1 MRAASLESHCLTC
14 ATAGRSSR
22 AGPWARLKR
31 RTCLRSCSLAS
42 ATRTSL
48 PARVV
53 WWWAGRLAGWQQVI
67 GRGRALDVPW
77 AKGGRLVSCGHR
89 SSQPARLSDTSMPVV
104 SLAIHTQTLSLSHS
118 HSSLFTPQ
126 THCRREY
133 TPFSTARRPG
143 IGSDPL
149 PPLLLLPCLPSST
162 LSGLLP
168 HLPFPG
174 STKHDLMI

>member
-1 MRAASLESHCLTC
+1 MCHGGAIVPRRPLGEAETPDVPSLLFAGVGDKDVTACLC
-14 ATAGRSSR
+14 G
-22 AGPWARLKR
+22 G
-31 RTCLRSCSLAS
+31 
-42 ATRTSL
+42 
-48 PARVV
+48 
-53 WWWAGRLAGWQQVI
+53 GLAGWQQVI

-118 HSSLFTPQ
+118 SLFTPQ

-133 TPFSTARRPG
+133 TPFSTAQRPS